1 MHTATPSPDRE
12 RHRTELHWWRQV
24 IDPAEAEFLRTTCP
38 QGTRT
43 ILPVCARCQRQ
54 VAWSPAFHT
63 HACFACDRWLTDP
76 CAQGCAPCRTRPG
89 RPSGVE
95 GTWR

>member
-1 MHTATPSPDRE
+1 MYTSTPSTRA
-12 RHRTELHWWRQV
+12 RQTAELSWWRQV

-38 QGTRT
+38 QGTST

-54 VAWSPAFHT
+54 VVWSSRFHT
-63 HACFACDRWLTDP
+63 HACFTCDRWLTAG
-76 CAQGCAPCRTRPG
+76 CERGCAACPTRPA
-89 RPSGVE
+89 RPSAVQ

>member
-1 MHTATPSPDRE
+1 MYTTNTSPTRAPKTAGLS
-12 RHRTELHWWRQV
+12 WWRQV

-54 VAWSPAFHT
+54 VMWSPRYHT
-63 HACFACDRWLTDP
+63 HACVTCDAWLTGCDR
-76 CAQGCAPCRTRPG
+76 GCAACRTRPA
-89 RPSGVE
+89 RPSGVQ
-95 GTWR
+95 GRWR